1 MGLMDRAYETYVN
14 HKDFIGKIEE
24 GKTPLLPVAH
34 MLQNIQLEITLD
46 INGKFITAIQVDKED
61 NKSLIPVTIRSSN
74 RSGTKV
80 ALTPHPLCDK
90 VQYVKK
96 ANNECYESYIK
107 QLGEWV
113 NSEYSNARLKAIYKY
128 VKGGTIED
136 DLKKN
141 GIKFKDSDTVRWRVL
156 GESPSRE
163 DACWQS
169 TEMFES
175 WQKYYFSIMNGKED
189 LCMLSGKESVIAE
202 NHPKGIVA
210 KDYNAKLI
218 SSNDNKN
225 FTYRGRFIDAS
236 QALTIGYEASQYAHN
251 ALIWLCSNQSVSFI
265 VGGRTFICWNPAG
278 YKVPNVWEN
287 LFDVDKDNEIKIT
300 PSNYK
305 KHLYKVLSGYEKC
318 LPLNADVVLAGFDA
332 ITKGRLSL
340 TYYSELKGVD
350 FLKRVEYWYESC
362 SWYNYKYEVQSPNIN
377 DIVKCAYGV
386 YSSKDDRTIINEKI
400 HREQFQRILKCVT
413 ENAVIP
419 YDLVK
424 MLVNKVSRPQ
434 SYKKDSIAYKKLIFI
449 ACALVRKYYNDKSQ
463 KEEWKLNLEPNKKDR
478 SYQFGR
484 LLAVMEKVETDTY
497 DLNVKREA
505 NAIRLQS
512 AFCERPWHYTNIIHQ
527 KLAPYFARH
536 KQNARRYF
544 KKLIGE
550 IMEEL
555 SAYPDNELDKRLADT
570 YILGYYL
577 QRNELYRKHV
587 KNDAAEEVEE

>member
-1 MGLMDRAYETYVN
+1 MGLMDRAYETYIK

-24 GKTPLLPVAH
+24 GKAPLSPIAH
-34 MLQNIQLEITLD
+34 MMQNIQLEITLGM
-46 INGKFITAIQVDKED
+46 NGNFITAVRVDKD
-61 NKSLIPVTIRSSN
+61 DSASLIPVTIKSSCRSS
-74 RSGTKV
+74 
-80 ALTPHPLCDK
+80 APEPHPLCDK
-90 VQYVKK
+90 IQYLTKGDTVHYKK
-96 ANNECYESYIK
+96 YIELLAAWADSEYANN
-107 QLGEWV
+107 
-113 NSEYSNARLKAIYKY
+113 RLTAIYKY
-128 VKGGTIED
+128 I
-136 DLKKN
+136 KN
-141 GIKFKDSDTVRWRVL
+141 GKIICDLENSDIEYKESDMVRWRVL
-156 GESPSRE
+156 GDIPSRQDE
-163 DACWQS
+163 CWQS

-175 WQKYYFSIMNGKED
+175 WQRYYFSVMDGTED

-210 KDYNAKLI
+210 KYFNSKLV
-218 SSNDNKN
+218 SANDKDN
-225 FTYRGRFIDAS
+225 FTYRGRFIDAR

-251 ALIWLCSNQSVSFI
+251 ALIWLSRNQSVSF
-265 VGGRTFICWNPAG
+265 VAGGRTFICWNPAG
-278 YKVPNVWEN
+278 HRVPNVWDN
-287 LFDVDKDNEIKIT
+287 LFDVDKDDEIKIT

-305 KHLYKVLSGYEKC
+305 KYLHDKVMSGYKES
-318 LPLNADVVLAGFDA
+318 LPLNADVILAAFDA
-332 ITKGRLSL
+332 ATTGRLSL

-350 FLKRVEYWYESC
+350 FLKRVEYWYDSC
-362 SWYNYKYEVQSPNIN
+362 CWHNYKYGVQSPNIN
-377 DIVKCAYGV
+377 DIVKYTYGV
-386 YSSKDDRTIINEKI
+386 YSSKDDRTIVNEKI
-400 HREQFQRILKCVT
+400 HREQFQRIFKCVT
-413 ENAVIP
+413 ENTVIP

-424 MLVNKVSRPQ
+424 ILINKVSRPQ
-434 SYKKDSIAYKKLIFI
+434 SYKNNSDAYKKLIFI
-449 ACALVRKYYNDKSQ
+449 TCAMVRKYYNDKSK

-497 DLNVKREA
+497 DSSEQREA

-555 SAYPDNELDKRLADT
+555 SAYPDYELDKRLADT

-577 QRNELYRKHV
+577 QRNELYRKHA

>member
-24 GKTPLLPVAH
+24 GKAPLSPVAH
-34 MLQNIQLEITLD
+34 MMQNIQLEITLD
-46 INGKFITAIQVDKED
+46 LNGNFVTAAKIDKD
-61 NKSLIPVTIRSSN
+61 DSASLIPVTIKSSCRSS
-74 RSGTKV
+74 
-80 ALTPHPLCDK
+80 APEPHPLCDK
-90 VQYVKK
+90 IQYITKADTVYYKK
-96 ANNECYESYIK
+96 YIE
-107 QLGEWV
+107 LLAAWA
-113 NSEYSNARLKAIYKY
+113 NSEYANNRLTAIYKY
-128 VKGGTIED
+128 VMGGNIICNLENNNIEY
-136 DLKKN
+136 KE
-141 GIKFKDSDTVRWRVL
+141 SDMVRWRVL
-156 GESPSRE
+156 GDDPSRQE
-163 DACWQS
+163 ACWQS

-175 WQKYYFSIMNGKED
+175 WQKYYFSVMNGTED

-210 KDYNAKLI
+210 KYFNSKLV
-218 SSNDNKN
+218 SANDKDN
-225 FTYRGRFIDAS
+225 FTYRGRFIDAR

-251 ALIWLCSNQSVSFI
+251 ALIWLSRNQSVSF
-265 VGGRTFICWNPAG
+265 VAGGRTFICWNPAG
-278 YKVPNVWEN
+278 YRVPNVWEN
-287 LFDVDKDNEIKIT
+287 LFDVDRDNEIKIT

-305 KHLYKVLSGYEKC
+305 KHLYKVISGYEKS
-318 LPLNADVVLAGFDA
+318 LPLNADVVLAAFDA
-332 ITKGRLSL
+332 ATTGRLSL

-350 FLKRVEYWYESC
+350 FLKRVEHWYENC
-362 SWYNYKYEVQSPNIN
+362 NWYNYKYEVQSPNIN

-463 KEEWKLNLEPNKKDR
+463 KEEWKLNLEPDKKDR